1 MKIVLLGR
9 LHEGKIDFGPQKV
22 AQQLY
27 KNLLINNMNVE
38 FVEYFFKIYNNSTCF
53 KRFLG
58 YEKSPDNIKRLGII
72 RLFIYLLRT
81 QPDIIHIITLERFIL
96 SIFLYKFLLKGKF
109 VVTFHSVLKYE
120 LPRRKIKTSNFGRFK
135 DYLMEY
141 LAIKFSDSL
150 IFLSNPHLSL
160 AGEFYKFSEKKAN
173 IIPNGIETQRDRS
186 TKKFNF
192 SRGINVVFYYGGGEK
207 DRGFGQLLFALKNIK
222 VPVALYVL
230 GEVEFCNFG
239 SDFVKI
245 NNLKL
250 MPHDELYEFL
260 TEIHIIVK
268 SNVVDEFSLFVGECM
283 TMGLIPIIS
292 DKVGISEYLV
302 NGVNGFVYNNE
313 NIEDVK
319 TILENIYNGQYD
331 IQTISQNAQSIVDEL
346 NWNKVAQKYLEVY
359 KLVIE
364 CKIK

>member
-160 AGEFYKFSEKKAN
+160 AGEFYKFSNNKVN
-173 IIPNGIETQRDRS
+173 IVPNGIKVLRIQKIKHFD
-186 TKKFNF
+186 F
-192 SRGINVVFYYGGGEK
+192 SDGINVVFYNGTNEF
-207 DRGFGQLLFALKNIK
+207 DRGLEQLLLVFDKVKIPVNI
-222 VPVALYVL
+222 YVL
-230 GEVEFCNFG
+230 GIMKNIVERKK
-239 SDFVKI
+239 FVKTNYVEI
-245 NNLKL
+245 I
-250 MPHDELYEFL
+250 PHDILPEFL
-260 TEIHIIVK
+260 AKIHFVIK
-268 SNVVDEFSLFVGECM
+268 ANVIETFSLFVGECM